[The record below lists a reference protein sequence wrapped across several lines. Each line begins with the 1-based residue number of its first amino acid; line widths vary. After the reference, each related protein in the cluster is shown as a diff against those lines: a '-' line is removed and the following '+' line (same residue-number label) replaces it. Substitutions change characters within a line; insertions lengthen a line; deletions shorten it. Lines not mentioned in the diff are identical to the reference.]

1 MRVTK
6 KSLVQIVTI
15 SMVLSAPGVAGPAG
29 PPSTRPARLEPA
41 LTGAED
47 VFALPEA
54 KVGAPYEYQI
64 QTEGGLAPLVW
75 RVTQGELPPGVR
87 LEATGRLV
95 GAPTQPR
102 REAYRFDV
110 EVSDSSQPP
119 QTFSQTFSL
128 MVKAAP
134 LRIVTNRPALRIINP
149 ESNRPGA
156 TGPQAAT
163 PDNQNG
169 QAISTAAPTPS
180 AAPDSAGASSTLVT
194 SATGNPGAMS
204 PEAPNPSA
212 TLAASP
218 VASVPREAPA
228 PTPMPTPCVENCKI
242 KICGRLR
249 PASIDQSLSLIR
261 NLPTVASALEALQAR
276 VDAEE
281 KDINVEKS
289 RSAKGASDK
298 DTLKLGRKAELAN
311 AAVAFPKEEA
321 FRIAEKNG
329 YDPAEID
336 YLVGLWERIGESR
349 FKDKCAENGDSDDG
363 DQKGAVVAL
372 LQWLLKAKSGRNNID
387 KRRDEINA
395 ALGSGEYSKL
405 SDATIRKQIAL
416 LNQYIG
422 NVIVKL
428 EWSEG
433 DAKNTRVA
441 TTDRDGN
448 FKFEV
453 KLDDN
458 TKSVDFILSTE
469 ADDEHTRAEG
479 AIEKGKCL
487 RLNLPIEDRPVS
499 LLVRS
504 VVGGQQSAAT
514 ASQPVSNVF
523 FDFFFRKSFPMR
535 QRIDPDFGERA
546 QLWSAVR
553 VSSVPQPSNVSIRD
567 SAVNFKANVGALKL
581 DEVAQVFDYIGG
593 VEVRLPWLTNSS
605 LLPSFARDTKQKYS
619 LSFIA
624 SYGFVT
630 APELSQTAKVYAL
643 SPDFI
648 KRSRLP
654 AERFEG
660 KEFVAFVEEDR
671 DRFFRQYYVG
681 LRAQTFFF
689 NRHNVPIQRFP
700 AQFDIQWGQ
709 NEYVTGGRL
718 HGSVLRFDG
727 YFPLPYEKARF
738 INLFG
743 TAFMRPVRV
752 KTDIEPLVLKPVF
765 TGENNGVFDTS
776 KVFDPKTLVLGVQH
790 FNRDY
795 YRVGVGVDLIPFVQS
810 LLNLR

>member
-1 MRVTK
+1 MRATK
-6 KSLVQIVTI
+6 TSLVQIVTL

-29 PPSTRPARLEPA
+29 QPSTRPARLEPA

-75 RVTQGELPPGVR
+75 RVAQGELPPGVK
-87 LEATGRLV
+87 LEAAGRLV

-156 TGPQAAT
+156 AGPQAAT

-180 AAPDSAGASSTLVT
+180 AAPDSAGAPSTLVT
-194 SATGNPGAMS
+194 SAAGNPAAMS
-204 PEAPNPSA
+204 PLAPNPSA

-228 PTPMPTPCVENCKI
+228 AAPTPTPCVEKCKI

-281 KDINVEKS
+281 KNID
-289 RSAKGASDK
+289 AGKGASDK
-298 DTLKLGRKAELAN
+298 EKLKLERKARLAN
-311 AAVAFPKEEA
+311 AAVNFPNKEA
-321 FRIAEKNG
+321 SRIAKDNE
-329 YDPAEID
+329 YSAEEID

-372 LQWLLKAKSGRNNID
+372 LQWLLKAKSNQNTNDRS
-387 KRRDEINA
+387 RAEINT
-395 ALGSGEYSKL
+395 ALAYGEYSKL
-405 SDATIRKQIAL
+405 SDETIRKQIAL

-428 EWSEG
+428 EWIEEG
-433 DAKNTRVA
+433 GKNARVA

-448 FKFEV
+448 FIFEV
-453 KLDDN
+453 ELEGKP
-458 TKSVDFILSTE
+458 KSVDFTLSTE
-469 ADDEHTRAEG
+469 ADNEHTRVEG
-479 AIEKGKCL
+479 VIDVASGEPM

-514 ASQPVSNVF
+514 ASQPERNVF
-523 FDFFFRKSFPMR
+523 FDFFFRKSFPIR

-553 VSSVPQPSNVSIRD
+553 VSSVPQPSNVSIKD

-605 LLPSFARDTKQKYS
+605 LLPSFARDTKQKFS

-752 KTDIEPLVLKPVF
+752 KTDIEPLALKPVF
-765 TGENNGVFDTS
+765 TAENNGVFDTS

-795 YRVGVGVDLIPFVQS
+795 YKVGVGVDLIPFFQS
-810 LLNLR
+810 LINLK

>member
-1 MRVTK
+1 
-6 KSLVQIVTI
+6 
-15 SMVLSAPGVAGPAG
+15 MVLSAPGVAGPAS
-29 PPSTRPARLEPA
+29 PPSTRPVRLEPA
-41 LTGAED
+41 STGAED

-75 RVTQGELPPGVR
+75 RVAQGELPPGVR

-119 QTFSQTFSL
+119 QTFSQAFSL

-134 LRIVTNRPALRIINP
+134 LRIVTNRQTLRIINP

-156 TGPQAAT
+156 AGPQAAT

-169 QAISTAAPTPS
+169 QAISTVAPTPS
-180 AAPDSAGASSTLVT
+180 AAPDSAGAPSTLVT
-194 SATGNPGAMS
+194 SAAGNPAAMS
-204 PEAPNPSA
+204 PLAPNPSA
-212 TLAASP
+212 TPAASP
-218 VASVPREAPA
+218 VASIPSAAA
-228 PTPMPTPCVENCKI
+228 PTPTPCAENCKI

-281 KDINVEKS
+281 KNIE
-289 RSAKGASDK
+289 AGKGASDK
-298 DTLKLGRKAELAN
+298 EKLKLERKARLAN
-311 AAVAFPKEEA
+311 AAVNFPNKEA
-321 FRIAEKNG
+321 SRIAKDNE
-329 YDPAEID
+329 YSAEEID
-336 YLVGLWERIGESR
+336 YLVGLWERISESR
-349 FKDKCAENGDSDDG
+349 FKDDCVPDSAEGDG

-372 LQWLLKAKSGRNNID
+372 LHWLLNAKNGRNNNA
-387 KRRDEINA
+387 KMRDEINT
-395 ALGSGEYSKL
+395 ALASGEYSKL
-405 SDATIRKQIAL
+405 SDETIRKQIAL

-428 EWSEG
+428 EWIEEG
-433 DAKNTRVA
+433 GKNARVA

-448 FKFEV
+448 FIFDVE
-453 KLDDN
+453 LDG
-458 TKSVDFILSTE
+458 KPKPVDFTLSTE
-469 ADDEHTRAEG
+469 ADNEHTRVEG
-479 AIEKGKCL
+479 VIDVASGKPM

-514 ASQPVSNVF
+514 ASQPERNVF

-553 VSSVPQPSNVSIRD
+553 VSSVPQPSNVSIKD

-605 LLPSFARDTKQKYS
+605 LLPSFARDTKQKFS

-752 KTDIEPLVLKPVF
+752 KTDIEPLALRPVF
-765 TGENNGVFDTS
+765 TAENNGVFDTG

-795 YRVGVGVDLIPFVQS
+795 YKVGVGVDLIPFFQS
-810 LLNLR
+810 LINLK